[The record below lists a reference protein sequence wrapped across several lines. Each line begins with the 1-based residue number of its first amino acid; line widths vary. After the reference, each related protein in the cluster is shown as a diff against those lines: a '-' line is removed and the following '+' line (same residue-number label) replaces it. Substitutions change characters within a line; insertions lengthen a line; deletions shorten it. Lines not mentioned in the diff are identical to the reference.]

1 MACSGSQAWTCHELA
16 YPCLSRAIEATKPFF
31 VYTVAFMIAVALHEI
46 LKWITPIPVHKHTQ
60 APKKALWLSTHSNI
74 LSMHVLEAFGTH

>member
-31 VYTVAFMIAVALHEI
+31 VYTVAFMIAVALSRDIEMDN
-46 LKWITPIPVHKHTQ
+46 TY
-60 APKKALWLSTHSNI
+60 SYS
-74 LSMHVLEAFGTH
+74 